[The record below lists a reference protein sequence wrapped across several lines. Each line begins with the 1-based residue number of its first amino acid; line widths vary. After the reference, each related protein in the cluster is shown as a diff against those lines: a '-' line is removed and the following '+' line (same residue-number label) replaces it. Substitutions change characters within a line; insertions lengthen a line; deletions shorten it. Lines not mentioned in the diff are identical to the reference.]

1 MSSSLFA
8 TVRATVGIMTVKSI
22 AKQNNQKSK
31 HQNWCLDQT
40 LEYGV
45 VSTEKGTSSG
55 LGGFVSA
62 SGTGGT
68 SSGTSVGGI
77 VEGTIDLTSEV
88 ASTSGLTA
96 SAHRTLTSTEMR
108 W

>member
-31 HQNWCLDQT
+31 HQNRCLDQA
-40 LEYGV
+40 LKNGV
-45 VSTEKGTSSG
+45 VSTEEGTSSG
-55 LGGFVSA
+55 LGGLVSA
-62 SGTGGT
+62 SGTSGT

-77 VEGTIDLTSEV
+77 VEGTVDLTSEV
-88 ASTSGLTA
+88 ASTSGLTGGA
-96 SAHRTLTSTEMR
+96 HSALTSTEVR
-108 W
+108 